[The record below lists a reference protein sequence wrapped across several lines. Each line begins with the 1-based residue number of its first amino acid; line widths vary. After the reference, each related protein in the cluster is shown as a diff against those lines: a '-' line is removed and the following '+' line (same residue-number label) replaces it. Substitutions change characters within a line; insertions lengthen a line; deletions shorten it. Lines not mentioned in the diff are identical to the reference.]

1 MHGESIIVKNLVCH
15 TMPLALWGGG
25 SIWFWLMLA
34 RLKIHTVTSLY
45 VYESSVKKW
54 GVEICIS
61 LCFAGFKVFLLNRL
75 NQCFAGFKAC
85 EI

>member
-1 MHGESIIVKNLVCH
+1 MENQLLLKILCATLCPWPYV
-15 TMPLALWGGG
+15 GG
-25 SIWFWLMLA
+25 SIWSWLMLA

-54 GVEICIS
+54 AVEICIS

-75 NQCFAGFKAC
+75 NQSFAGFKAC